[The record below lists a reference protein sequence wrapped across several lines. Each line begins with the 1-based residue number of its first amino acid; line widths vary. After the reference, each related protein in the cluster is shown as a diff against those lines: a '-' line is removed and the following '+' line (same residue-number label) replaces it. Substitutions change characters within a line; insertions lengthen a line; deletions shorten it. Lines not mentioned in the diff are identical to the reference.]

1 VFELLLESGLA
12 SPFESSGDF
21 LRRSAT
27 SAQSSKPDR
36 TSGGFMADVLDDILT
51 AFNQARHDLANDF
64 DKMRADNMKFYQDN
78 AQS

>member
-1 VFELLLESGLA
+1 
-12 SPFESSGDF
+12 
-21 LRRSAT
+21 
-27 SAQSSKPDR
+27 
-36 TSGGFMADVLDDILT
+36 MADVLDDILT